1 MEKILIIDVDCPVDP
16 EKFRDFGLKVIFGE
30 SSTHLLL
37 NLDIWQQIDPWRTL
51 LIFPGNGS
59 NLVKKE
65 INNLNSSWLA
75 LWPYKSSIS
84 AKRFWEPGQNPVANV
99 GSIGDGVYI
108 GLKQVIVID
117 DVISSGETCLKIYQ
131 RNNIYTPGAK
141 WLGLCWVAQK
151 STRLRNFSSLMAI
164 EFAGEENKRAPIN
177 SLSTLITNQEVC
189 ISYSERNFLNRAG
202 EFQALIKSIN
212 N

>member
-1 MEKILIIDVDCPVDP
+1 MEKVLIIDVDCPVDP
-16 EKFRDFGLKVIFGE
+16 EKFRDFGLKVVFGE
-30 SSTHLLL
+30 SSTRSLLDW
-37 NLDIWQQIDPWRTL
+37 DIWKQIDPWRTL

-65 INNLNSSWLA
+65 INNLNPSWLA
-75 LWPYKSSIS
+75 SWPYKSFIS

-99 GSIGDGVYI
+99 GNIGDGVYI
-108 GLKQVIVID
+108 GLKQVVVID
-117 DVISSGETCLKIYQ
+117 DVVSSGETCLKIYQ

-141 WLGLCWVAQK
+141 WLSMCWVAQK
-151 STRLRNFSSLMAI
+151 SARLRNFSSLMAI

-189 ISYSERNFLNRAG
+189 RSYSERNFLDRAG
-202 EFQALIKSIN
+202 EFQTLIKSIN
-212 N
+212 D